1 MTGAMATCFGNIVVL
16 SSPPPNNE
24 VGSQILCFLNILY
37 NIKLKE
43 KANEG
48 CQWPRQMAKVRKIPS
63 FSDNVVIR

>member
-16 SSPPPNNE
+16 SSLSPNKTKE
-24 VGSQILCFLNILY
+24 VGSQILCFLSILY

-48 CQWPRQMAKVRKIPS
+48 CQWPCQMAKVHKMPS
-63 FSDNVVIR
+63 FFR